1 MLDIR
6 WIRDNP
12 EAFDKAMQLRDVDV
26 SAQSLIELDDKRRAH
41 VTRLQEAQEERN
53 KASKEIGKAKA
64 SGDEAAAQKA
74 IAEVAKVKSFLQT
87 AEDEE
92 KSLTD
97 AVTRALEVLPNIP
110 FEDVPVGAGEN
121 DNVEVRLVGE
131 KPTFDF
137 SPKEHFELG
146 EALGGMDFEAAAKI
160 AGSRFAVLSGGIAR
174 LERALGQFMLD
185 VHTVEHGYREMQP
198 PLMVRDE
205 AAYGTDKLPKFADDL
220 FRTTDGR
227 WLIPTAEVPL
237 TYMGANEVYAEAVTW
252 EEQQTVCY

>member
-160 AGSRFAVLSGGIAR
+160 AGSRFAIFLPGSSLS
-174 LERALGQFMLD
+174 
-185 VHTVEHGYREMQP
+185 YR
-198 PLMVRDE
+198 
-205 AAYGTDKLPKFADDL
+205 
-220 FRTTDGR
+220 FRNCNGCCNR
-227 WLIPTAEVPL
+227 NI
-237 TYMGANEVYAEAVTW
+237 
-252 EEQQTVCY
+252 Q